1 MAWLEEVLVRLTCRP
16 CVGYR
21 ADGPAAV
28 EPTAL
33 AALALAAHGRHEAAR
48 PALEW
53 LARLQSPDGTLGI
66 TATLRQPHWPTGWAL
81 LAWSVVGGGEWLR
94 GAIDRAAAWLLAF
107 KGRPVPPSPQ
117 IGHDTTLQAWPWVD
131 GTHSW
136 VEPTAINLLALKA
149 SGMGRHARSR
159 DAVRLLCDRAVP
171 AGGWNYGSREVLGRA
186 VAPHV
191 QPTGLALAAL
201 AGEESAA
208 PQIASGIAHLN
219 RSLSSEVTTA
229 SLCYA
234 LIGLSSHGR
243 EPRDAPVWLE
253 AAARRTLEQG
263 GAPYPLS
270 LLALAASGRR
280 CPWFGHPETLVP
292 PKDREY
298 S

>member
-1 MAWLEEVLVRLTCRP
+1 MAWLEEVLMRLTCRP

-186 VAPHV
+186 VAPPV

>member
-1 MAWLEEVLVRLTCRP
+1 MAWLEEVLMRLTCRP
-16 CVGYR
+16 CGGYR

-66 TATLRQPHWPTGWAL
+66 TATLRQAHWPTGWAL
-81 LAWSVVGGGEWLR
+81 LAWSVVGSGEWLR

-107 KGRPVPPSPQ
+107 KGRPVPPSPE
-117 IGHDTTLQAWPWVD
+117 IGHDTTLQAWPWVE

-149 SGMGRHARSR
+149 SGMDRHARSR

-208 PQIASGIAHLN
+208 PQIASGIAYLN
-219 RSLSSEVTTA
+219 RSLSAEVTTA

-234 LIGLSSHGR
+234 LIGLSSHGQ
-243 EPRDAPVWLE
+243 EPRDAPAWLE

-270 LLALAASGRR
+270 LLALAASGRK
-280 CPWFGHPETLVP
+280 CPWLGYLDTLAW
-292 PKDREY
+292 PKDKKNL
-298 S
+298 